1 MTDDDLDIL
10 LPFFIAELFTLVV
23 GFVVVA
29 ASLLGRTA
37 LLTSFSRTI
46 RLLALGFLTVELLVP
61 AWLYYDI
68 RKRGGD
74 RVWLHASVMPV
85 VNLLAVAAYVSE
97 RNARED

>member
-1 MTDDDLDIL
+1 MRDDGFDPLV
-10 LPFFIAELFTLVV
+10 PFFLAELLTLVV
-23 GFVVVA
+23 AFAVVA
-29 ASLLGRTA
+29 ASLLDRTA
-37 LLTSFSRTI
+37 LLASFSRTI